1 MPSVAVAAS
10 AAAGAMDTMGNPA
23 APAELA
29 GGVAATAQH
38 DDGEAEMMEG
48 VCDPE
53 FGIGFKGT
61 RLN

>member
-1 MPSVAVAAS
+1 
-10 AAAGAMDTMGNPA
+10 MDTMGNPA